1 MSRIALVTDRSRPA
15 LTEDD
20 RLLVPALGALE
31 IEAHPA
37 VWDDPGEDWSHYDL
51 VVLRSPWDYHLRM
64 AEFLAWVDR
73 LDREGARLH
82 NPAPIIRW
90 NARKTYF
97 DEVADHG
104 LATIPTAR
112 LQSGESVAAV
122 MTARGWGQV
131 VVKPEASA
139 GGYRTFR
146 VGKGEEAAADEALR
160 PLLLH
165 DVFLV
170 QPFLAQVQT
179 EGEASLVFIDGQFSH
194 AIRKRPASGDFLTHA
209 EHGATVEP
217 FEPPPD
223 WIDAAGLALQA
234 AGDPLLYARVDLL
247 PGEPGPILVELE
259 LVEPDLYLR
268 FDARAASRVAMAAR
282 RRLRQ

>member
-20 RLLVPALGALE
+20 RLLVPALDALG
-31 IEAHPA
+31 IEVHPA

-64 AEFLAWVDR
+64 TEFLAWVDR
-73 LDREGARLH
+73 LDRSGARLH

-97 DEVADHG
+97 DEVTDHG
-104 LATIPTAR
+104 VATIPTAR
-112 LQSGESVAAV
+112 LHAGDRVADV
-122 MTARGWGQV
+122 MAARGWDQV
-131 VVKPEASA
+131 VVKPEVSA

-146 VGKGEEAAADEALR
+146 VGKGEEAAVDEALR
-160 PLLLH
+160 SLLVH

-170 QPFLAQVQT
+170 QPFLSQVQT
-179 EGEASLVFIDGQFSH
+179 EGEASLVFIDGTYSH
-194 AIRKRPASGDFLTHA
+194 AIRKQPAEGDFLTHA
-209 EHGATVEP
+209 EHGATLGP
-217 FEPPPD
+217 FDPPPD
-223 WIDAAGLALQA
+223 WIGAAGLALQA

-247 PGEPGPILVELE
+247 PGEHGPILVELE
-259 LVEPDLYLR
+259 LIEPDLFLR